1 MSLDESCSHGS
12 RTTEDY
18 HTASEGESDAED
30 DKEESSR
37 AEIQIPDERNGYN
50 RITRTNEQIEHF
62 DVTEA
67 VQAKHNAPIPALGG
81 NSQESLALYH
91 SDVVNKDPVV
101 DETDS
106 HEKQLIEKEFETQ
119 ELKTEKENR
128 DRDNGCSENSVF
140 QHAGGISIKSEQ
152 ISNDQEPVFPPKGPF
167 PLQNGASQFVPL
179 KDDIVKQEHYQ
190 DNIEINTESFSFG
203 KTENEE
209 SELRLK
215 KEEII
220 DVTEESKTVVIPKE
234 SKPPLVVRPKI
245 APEPV
250 AMKMKPKQFSFSN
263 TMSSTWY
270 GPSSNTVNQ
279 PIENK
284 FTFNSSF
291 TYEKKSTDGMNQ
303 YFEDFEKQERQHG
316 KPKAAKQTGKSQG
329 VSIMDE
335 MSKQTANSALS
346 TKMTPSFSR
355 CQNDNGFMGNKRDRM
370 LSTPRIHIVRKRFK
384 RRKTK
389 TTDDNR
395 IKYAVSKEVSK
406 TENQRR
412 NYNPSALAK
421 NGGVQIQLSEVVRD
435 DVDERSKD
443 SENSSEKHVIINNI
457 EEHGSTSLEHD
468 QESLQE
474 NQIRNFRQ
482 NLRSIQHD
490 KIANSENCS
499 QSNNSAG
506 EFTTP
511 ANEGRTLHYVDE
523 RNILQCLESSGANE
537 LSKQGF
543 NSAHSSNMSTSF
555 SRNKNGH
562 NIKGSKSHIS
572 LSPQRIHIVR
582 KRFKGRKTI
591 TTDDNR
597 IKYAVSKVTKL
608 NGNQWMDYNRPMTA
622 KNDKS
627 MSPEDVKK
635 DEDDRRNES
644 EKMCDRTMATHTTDE
659 QSHDTNS
666 LVQRNQE
673 TTSARSEGS
682 TLHRRDE
689 RRGFP
694 NLKSSNAIDK
704 RISVVDHQLQNSNR
718 RLRRV
723 KTDMDTDNRHQ
734 SWNETETRRQN
745 GTEHEQELSQLQLS
759 DRCQDII
766 DKKTVDDTQ
775 NVDSSDE
782 EGENHFENDFKNDF
796 LIGSTSSLPTAPAVE
811 KSSYNSETGDR
822 DRIKDSI
829 KTKHTTEFEKSKS
842 HGKSKG
848 TGNSSAMPLTD
859 DSMCFPS
866 EILPTKRV
874 ISVLHH
880 ENPLSFSVPSRNQWG
895 FRRRK
900 TKEEDDNMH
909 YLSGNT
915 VSDIK
920 DSDDEE
926 ESVSASEADSV
937 ISEEFE
943 EKVTETTDN
952 ARFRRNKTDKFE
964 DNRYKNNPGRSL
976 CQMTNSECNIKPHL
990 SSGPDG
996 RSRETKTQ

>member
-18 HTASEGESDAED
+18 HTASEGETDAED

-37 AEIQIPDERNGYN
+37 AEIQIPDERNEYN

-67 VQAKHNAPIPALGG
+67 VQAKHNAPIPALDG

-106 HEKQLIEKEFETQ
+106 HEKQWIEKEFETR
-119 ELKTEKENR
+119 ELKTEKENT

-167 PLQNGASQFVPL
+167 PLQNGASQFVLL
-179 KDDIVKQEHYQ
+179 KDDIVKQEQHQ
-190 DNIEINTESFSFG
+190 DNIESNTESFSFG
-203 KTENEE
+203 KTENQE

-215 KEEII
+215 QEKII

-316 KPKAAKQTGKSQG
+316 KPKAVKQTGKSQG
-329 VSIMDE
+329 ASIMDE
-335 MSKQTANSALS
+335 MSKQTANSAHI
-346 TKMTPSFSR
+346 TKMPSSFSR
-355 CQNDNGFMGNKRDRM
+355 GQNDNGFMGNKRERM

-384 RRKTK
+384 QRKTK

-395 IKYAVSKEVSK
+395 IKYVVSKEVSY
-406 TENQRR
+406 TENHGR
-412 NYNPSALAK
+412 NHNPSSLAK

-435 DVDERSKD
+435 DVDERSKK
-443 SENSSEKHVIINNI
+443 SENSSEKHMIINNK
-457 EEHGSTSLEHD
+457 EEHESTSPEHD
-468 QESLQE
+468 QTPIQE

-482 NLRSIQHD
+482 NLSSIHYD
-490 KIANSENCS
+490 KIAN
-499 QSNNSAG
+499 NNSVG
-506 EFTTP
+506 DFMTLT
-511 ANEGRTLHYVDE
+511 NEGSTFRFVDE
-523 RNILQCLESSGANE
+523 RSILQSLESSDANE
-537 LSKQGF
+537 LSKQALSSG
-543 NSAHSSNMSTSF
+543 HSSNVSSSF

-572 LSPQRIHIVR
+572 LSPQSIHVVR
-582 KRFKGRKTI
+582 KRFKKRKTI

-597 IKYAVSKVTKL
+597 IKYAVSKITTL
-608 NGNQWMDYNRPMTA
+608 DGNQRKDYNRPMSS

-635 DEDDRRNES
+635 DEGDRRNES
-644 EKMCDRTMATHTTDE
+644 EKMSDRSMATHTTDE
-659 QSHDTNS
+659 QCHDTNS
-666 LVQRNQE
+666 LAQRNPE

-682 TLHRRDE
+682 KLHRRDE
-689 RRGFP
+689 RRGFS
-694 NLKSSNAIDK
+694 NSKSSNAIDK
-704 RISVVDHQLQNSNR
+704 RISVVENQPQNSNR

-723 KTDMDTDNRHQ
+723 KTDMDIDNRHQ
-734 SWNETETRRQN
+734 SWNETEARRQN
-745 GTEHEQELSQLQLS
+745 GTEHEQGLSQHQSS

-782 EGENHFENDFKNDF
+782 EGENHVENDFKNDF
-796 LIGSTSSLPTAPAVE
+796 LIGSTSSLPTASAVT
-811 KSSYNSETGDR
+811 KPSYNSETGDR
-822 DRIKDSI
+822 NRTKDSI
-829 KTKHTTEFEKSKS
+829 QIKHITEFSKDKS
-842 HGKSKG
+842 HGKSKD
-848 TGNSSAMPLTD
+848 TGYSAIHVSD

-866 EILPTKRV
+866 EILQTKRV

-920 DSDDEE
+920 DSDDEDA
-926 ESVSASEADSV
+926 SGSASEADSV
-937 ISEEFE
+937 LSEEFE

-952 ARFRRNKTDKFE
+952 ASFRRNKTDKFE
-964 DNRYKNNPGRSL
+964 DNRYKSNPGRSL
-976 CQMTNSECNIKPHL
+976 CLIANSECNIKPHL
-990 SSGPDG
+990 SSGPDE
-996 RSRETKTQ
+996 RSQETKNQ